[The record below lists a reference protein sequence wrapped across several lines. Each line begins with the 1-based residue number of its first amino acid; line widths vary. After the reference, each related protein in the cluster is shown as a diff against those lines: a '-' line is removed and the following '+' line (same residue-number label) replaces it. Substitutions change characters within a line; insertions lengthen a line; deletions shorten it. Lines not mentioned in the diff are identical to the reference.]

1 MFVFGVIEI
10 VDVVAPVFHK
20 YVDAPLAV
28 NTAELPTQNMV
39 EVATT
44 VGKLVTEI
52 VPTAVFVQPVLAVPV
67 TV

>member
-10 VDVVAPVFHK
+10 VDVVAPVFHE

-28 NTAELPTQNMV
+28 NTAVLPIHNV
-39 EVATT
+39 VDVDTT

-52 VPTAVFVQPVLAVPV
+52 VPTAVFVQPEVVVPV